1 MNWIH
6 VLDDIE
12 RYNNVLKPML
22 MSSASRNLTELRLD
36 MHKIRNASR
45 QVSRA
50 RYLQENLSMDPTS
63 TSERTAAV
71 STEINQLVKEIIS

>member
-45 QVSRA
+45 QVSQT
-50 RYLQENLSMDPTS
+50 RYLQQNLSMDPTS